1 MNSIKHAY
9 LAGGCFWCTEAIYR
23 RLQGVIEVFPGY
35 SGGVVK
41 NPSYREVCTGK
52 TGHAETIKITY
63 NPKEISFNQL
73 LEVFFGTHDP
83 TTINRQGND
92 IGSHYRSIAFF
103 SDKEEKKNIEDIIG
117 SLNDKKIYNSKIVT
131 EITKFENFY
140 RAEDYHENYY
150 DLNKNQPYCDLVIT
164 PKIQKFKSKFK
175 SKSI

>member
-1 MNSIKHAY
+1 M
-9 LAGGCFWCTEAIYR
+9 
-23 RLQGVIEVFPGY
+23 
-35 SGGVVK
+35 
-41 NPSYREVCTGK
+41 
-52 TGHAETIKITY
+52 
-63 NPKEISFNQL
+63 
-73 LEVFFGTHDP
+73 EVFFGTHDP

-164 PKIQKFKSKFK
+164 PKIQMFKSKFK